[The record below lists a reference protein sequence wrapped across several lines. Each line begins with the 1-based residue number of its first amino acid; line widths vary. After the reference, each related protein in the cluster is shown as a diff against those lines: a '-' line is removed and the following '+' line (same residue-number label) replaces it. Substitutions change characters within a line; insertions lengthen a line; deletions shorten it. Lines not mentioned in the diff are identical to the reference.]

1 MPLGF
6 VHRHDSSLKADISE
20 LVVREIANSGV
31 PVTVSDAEKLVE
43 RLHPRVVR
51 LREASWK
58 AHVLEL
64 GRQASAAGVE
74 IAPEP
79 LEPYPAKALF
89 DAICDVSRMTPG
101 SSKIR
106 VEVLDEETKRRV
118 VRPVSVSADN
128 NRDKAVVNRIS
139 SELGERLGR
148 HVVDAGRRVVSE
160 SVHNGSA
167 RFKNSGLPAH
177 TGYARV
183 LSGAESCAFCAMLAS
198 RGPVYSED
206 TVMTRR
212 DGRRYH
218 DGCDCIPV
226 LVVEGKPWV
235 GQAEQEALYKE
246 WKKHTW
252 VDGKPGPDQWG
263 KWKGAV
269 AAGEVD
275 PRTYSPVVG
284 NKDTVENVGKM
295 VLGDRRD
302 VVSLVSM
309 EQSKARAYL
318 HEHFT
323 VSELTKEERLAVSLY
338 TGAGHQ
344 VINRQAFELRDKLFE
359 AAEQGPRAQ
368 RRKLKPVV
376 EAVRG
381 LDSVI
386 GRAPRVRTPL
396 QVVRRVRVEELVGSA
411 TGDGFRAGDQSTW
424 RGKEF
429 KAWGFLSTSTHGQDE
444 FGDIE
449 LRLTLPK
456 GTKGIYLG
464 WDEKADRSTAL
475 SQYPQEEEYLLGRQV
490 RYRIK
495 RVRVRDGRKTVEA
508 EVIGQDA

>member
-1 MPLGF
+1 MFDYLW
-6 VHRHDSSLKADISE
+6 RNDQSLSIQVKK
-20 LVVREIANSGV
+20 LVMKTVRKQGV
-31 PVTVSDAEKLVE
+31 PVSTGQVE
-43 RLHPRVVR
+43 SMVDVLYPAV
-51 LREASWK
+51 LRARENSWR
-58 AHVLEL
+58 AHMVDLR
-64 GRQASAAGVE
+64 RQAVQYGVE
-74 IAPEP
+74 LK
-79 LEPYPAKALF
+79 LEPVPDYPRHALYR
-89 DAICDVSRMTPG
+89 AVADVCRLTPG
-101 SSKIR
+101 SQNIR
-106 VEVLDEETKRRV
+106 VEVLDEETKKKV
-118 VRPVSVSADN
+118 IRPVMPSA
-128 NRDKAVVNRIS
+128 ANRIDDVVIDRIG
-139 SELGERLGR
+139 SELGGRVSR
-148 HVVDAGRRVVSE
+148 HVLAAGREAVARVT
-160 SVHNGSA
+160 HNGKA

-183 LSGAESCAFCAMLAS
+183 LSGRESCAFCAMLAS
-198 RGPVYSED
+198 RGPVYAED

-235 GQAEQEALYKE
+235 GQAEQKALYGE

-252 VDGKPGPDQWG
+252 VDGKPGPDQWER
-263 KWKGAV
+263 WKKAV
-269 AAGEVD
+269 AAGKVD
-275 PRTYSPVVG
+275 PRTYSPAVG
-284 NKDTVENVGKM
+284 NKNTVENVGKM

-323 VSELTKEERLAVSLY
+323 VSELTKEERLAVRLY

-359 AAEQGPRAQ
+359 AAENGPRAQ

-396 QVVRRVRVEELVGSA
+396 QVVRRVRVEELAGSA
-411 TGDGFRAGDQSTW
+411 TGEGFDPSVEETW
-424 RGKEF
+424 RGQEF

-475 SQYPQEEEYLLGRQV
+475 SRYPQEEEYLLGRQV

-495 RVRVRDGRKTVEA
+495 RVRVRDGQRIVEA
-508 EVIGQDA
+508 EVIGQDV

>member
-1 MPLGF
+1 MSDYLL
-6 VHRHDSSLKADISE
+6 HNDQSLSLQVKKRVMKTIQKQ
-20 LVVREIANSGV
+20 GV
-31 PVTVSDAEKLVE
+31 PVSTSQVESLVDALYPTVLRARENSWRAHMVD
-43 RLHPRVVR
+43 LH
-51 LREASWK
+51 
-58 AHVLEL
+58 
-64 GRQASAAGVE
+64 RQAVQRGVQLK
-74 IAPEP
+74 PEP
-79 LEPYPAKALF
+79 VPDYPRHALYKAI
-89 DAICDVSRMTPG
+89 ADVCRLTPG
-101 SSKIR
+101 SQNIR
-106 VEVLDEETKRRV
+106 VEVLDEETKKKV
-118 VRPVSVSADN
+118 IRPVMPSKA
-128 NRDKAVVNRIS
+128 NRTDDAVIDRIG
-139 SELGERLGR
+139 SELGGRVSR
-148 HVVDAGRRVVSE
+148 HVLAAGREAVARTT
-160 SVHNGSA
+160 HNGRA
-167 RFKNSGLPAH
+167 KFRKTGRPAH
-177 TGYARV
+177 VGYARV
-183 LSGAESCAFCAMLAS
+183 LSGRESCAFCAMLAS

-206 TVMTRR
+206 TVIRRR
-212 DGRRYH
+212 DGERYH
-218 DGCDCIPV
+218 DDCDCTPV
-226 LVVEGKPWV
+226 LVVEGRPWE
-235 GQAEQEALYKE
+235 GEQQAADLYAL

-252 VDGKPGPDQWG
+252 MDDKPGPDQWG
-263 KWKGAV
+263 RWKKAV
-269 AAGEVD
+269 AAGKVD
-275 PRTYSPVVG
+275 PKAYSPFAG
-284 NKDTVENVGKM
+284 SRDTVENVGKM

-323 VSELTKEERLAVSLY
+323 VSELTKEERLAVRLY

-359 AAEQGPRAQ
+359 AAENGPRAQ

-376 EAVRG
+376 EAVRV

-495 RVRVRDGRKTVEA
+495 RVRVRDGRKIVEA